1 MELDE
6 MKLAWQSLD
15 RRLEEHLALN
25 KKALLQEKRS
35 KASGKLRPLVWGQG
49 MQMIIGSIMALMA
62 AGFWSATRDI
72 PHLFYAGLSLN
83 IYGVLLIIFGGIM
96 QGFMSRLDYSA
107 PVIEIQKQLAQV
119 RSLYVRAGSLL
130 GLVWW
135 LLWIPL
141 TMVTF
146 AWAFGFDIYAKG
158 PPMMILSWWII
169 GFTGLLATVGF
180 MAWASKR
187 PDLSKKMEA
196 SAAGKSLNNAVTF
209 LDEIAEF
216 EKM

>member
-6 MKLAWQSLD
+6 MKMAWQSLD
-15 RRLEEHLALN
+15 RRLEAHLALN
-25 KKALLQEKRS
+25 KKALSQDKRS
-35 KASGKLRPLVWGQG
+35 KAPSKLRPLVWGQG
-49 MQMIIGSIMALMA
+49 FQMVAGAVMALLA
-62 AGFWSATRDI
+62 AGFWDATRDI

-83 IYGVLLIIFGGIM
+83 IYGVLLIIFGGAM
-96 QGFMSRLDYSA
+96 QGTMSHVDYSA
-107 PVIEIQKQLAQV
+107 PVLEIQKQLARV
-119 RSLYVRAGSLL
+119 RKLYVQCGTIL

-141 TMVTF
+141 TMVVF

-169 GFTGLLATVGF
+169 GFTGLLATIGL

-187 PDLSKKMEA
+187 PTLSRKLER
-196 SAAGKSLNNAVTF
+196 SAAGKSLNKAQQF
-209 LDEIAEF
+209 LEEIAEF
-216 EKM
+216 ENT

>member
-15 RRLEEHLALN
+15 RRLEEHLTLN

-35 KASGKLRPLVWGQG
+35 KAPSKLRPLVWGQG
-49 MQMIIGSIMALMA
+49 IQIIIGSFMALMA
-62 AGFWSATRDI
+62 ATFWGATRDI

-96 QGFMSRLDYSA
+96 QGFMSRVDYSA

-119 RSLYVRAGSLL
+119 RSLYVRAGSIL

-141 TMVTF
+141 TMVVF
-146 AWAFGFDIYAKG
+146 AWVFGFDIYAKG
-158 PPMMILSWWII
+158 PPVMILSWWII
-169 GFTGLLATVGF
+169 GFTGLLATLGF